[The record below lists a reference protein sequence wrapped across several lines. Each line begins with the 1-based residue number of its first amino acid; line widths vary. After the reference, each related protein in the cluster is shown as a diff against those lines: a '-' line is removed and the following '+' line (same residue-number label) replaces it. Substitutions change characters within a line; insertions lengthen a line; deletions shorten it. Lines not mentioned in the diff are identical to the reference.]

1 MGQMKKLI
9 TITTLVVL
17 SLLLIASKQ
26 PELMQTFAQKKQPP
40 MLKMSTWLA

>member
-26 PELMQTFAQKKQPP
+26 PELMRTFAQHKTQE
-40 MLKMSTWLA
+40 LAYDEETI